1 VLTGKPS
8 PAEIEDI
15 VHRTIAGVLERA
27 GRPATPFDNDTA
39 LVATGLTSL
48 DLAALVALLQR
59 RWNVDPFLEA
69 AAITEMRTVGDFC
82 RVYRDF
88 LERG

>member
-1 VLTGKPS
+1 VLTGKPT
-8 PAEIEDI
+8 PAQIEET
-15 VHRTIAGVLERA
+15 VHRTIAEVLERG
-27 GRPATPFDNDTA
+27 GRPAQRFDNDA
-39 LVATGLTSL
+39 LLVATGLTSL

-59 RWNVDPFLEA
+59 EWKVDPFLEA
-69 AAITEMRTVGDFC
+69 AAITEMRTLGDLC